1 MIANVQSEYFWRGLV
16 GIALAF
22 WSRIVFAASPR
33 AAPSASYLVAILQL
47 SSSYLAA
54 IFFNC
59 YATRS
64 NDNTEDRIY
73 SYSRED
79 ALRGRQDNPERVSL
93 TTSSHGGIWVYHGDE
108 GREGRWFSASGIS
121 HDTHDEYSTITSRG
135 DRSSLSR
142 RRH

>member
-54 IFFNC
+54 ILFNC

-64 NDNTEDRIY
+64 ITKKQGASNTY
-73 SYSRED
+73 S
-79 ALRGRQDNPERVSL
+79 
-93 TTSSHGGIWVYHGDE
+93 
-108 GREGRWFSASGIS
+108 
-121 HDTHDEYSTITSRG
+121 
-135 DRSSLSR
+135 
-142 RRH
+142 